1 MRRVCV
7 VLLLLLLLLA
17 SVPASGQE
25 AAQTFTWRTAGMVL
39 QYPSSWLVGEY
50 EGTPLLVSSE
60 DGLVNATAGEAP
72 GTLAFGFYNY
82 PQTNAL
88 SPLAFLNALFPDV
101 ESEISTFAGTTSF
114 NTEFS
119 DEATGQT
126 IHAIAFLS
134 PVSRNP
140 HVIVAIAPN
149 EEWETVRP
157 VVESVLSTA
166 QFLNGSATFSFLG
179 TDLLFQYP
187 REWRADSNG
196 QVFVVAPE
204 NPTGI
209 LNGDLDTAEVFVR
222 AQILAVE
229 GIGIDPESEDVAGQV
244 LEAFAGMPL
253 ETIDFTWGEDFPAV
267 AAEFEFEDKMLLL
280 VSVVVDD
287 TAVLLGGGSTAETW
301 SFNRRFVL
309 GALDLASINEITPPA
324 KLTSLLNGDVD
335 EEAIFG

>member
-1 MRRVCV
+1 MRRVFV
-7 VLLLLLLLLA
+7 VLLVLPLLLA
-17 SVPASGQE
+17 GTPTSGQE

-60 DGLVNATAGEAP
+60 EGLASATAGEAP

-82 PQTNAL
+82 PQTNTL
-88 SPLAFLNALFPDV
+88 SPLAFLDALFPDV
-101 ESEISTFAGTTSF
+101 AVETNTFAGTTSF
-114 NTEFS
+114 NAEFT

-134 PVSRNP
+134 PVTRNP
-140 HVIVAIAPN
+140 HVLVAVAPQDQ
-149 EEWETVRP
+149 WASARP

-166 QFLNGSATFSFLG
+166 RFLGGSAVFSFLG
-179 TDLLFQYP
+179 TNLLFQYP
-187 REWRADSNG
+187 REWSADSNG
-196 QVFVVAPE
+196 QVFVAAPA
-204 NPTGI
+204 NPTAI
-209 LNGDLDTAEVFVR
+209 RDGDLDAAEVFVR

-229 GIGIDPESEDVAGQV
+229 GIGIDPESENVAGQI

-280 VSVVVDD
+280 VSVVV
-287 TAVLLGGGSTAETW
+287 
-301 SFNRRFVL
+301 
-309 GALDLASINEITPPA
+309 
-324 KLTSLLNGDVD
+324 
-335 EEAIFG
+335 